1 MGSKLRSALFSLLIY
16 LAFFA
21 SGAGCLISEVT
32 WNRMLIVVVGNS
44 LSAAAMIIIIFM
56 GGLGLGSFAGGRYFA
71 RRRGSLVP
79 YVVLEACIGLCVVAS
94 PALFAR
100 LTGLFTTMA
109 VGAEHQAGLTI
120 ARLVVSAAALL
131 LPAFLMG
138 ATFPAMIAGTAVG
151 DAGRRAGRTSYLY
164 SVNTLGAA
172 LGCFAAGYHLLLE
185 LGVQFTIVVALCLYA
200 AASLSALVAMVL
212 RPQELRLAPGDID
225 TDVAPSAQAVT
236 ADGVP
241 AGFLRLA
248 TFGIG
253 FVALAYE
260 VLLTRISILY
270 LGNAVSVFPLVLTAF
285 LLGTGISSVA
295 GTWLYGVLGRIRGD
309 RMFGIAAVLAGVLVI
324 VTPYLLLTD
333 AVLGV
338 GHFSRMAENYTRN
351 PLPILGILIL
361 PTILIGGL
369 LPVAIRM
376 LAPASGGGTARGAA
390 NLYALNTAGGM
401 IGAGVA
407 NHFLV
412 PHIGVQNTLLVL
424 MAVCLA
430 IGLHVLLSRRRAPF
444 ALGGSLAAAVLL
456 ALTLPGMM
464 GMYAGKVA
472 EATLAERSEVKLVRE
487 GRAATVTVID
497 QFDPHR
503 GSYRDMY
510 LNGVEE
516 ASTRFWHVQL
526 FKLLGVLP
534 GLLHHN
540 DGPKQAAVVAFGAGI
555 TAGSVLALDDVASLD
570 VIDLNPDIEGINDLF
585 TDVNGDVFH
594 KPRFHFHN
602 DDGRNYLVTSRKQ
615 YDLIISDSTHPR
627 AYDSWILYTEEFY
640 ESVKQRLAPGGIF
653 AQWVPVLDSMRGQLF
668 SIHLNTFR
676 KVFPN
681 STFWYIYGSDQAF
694 LLAMPDGAPID
705 AARLQARLD
714 RLPEWFRA
722 REYRLDTVER
732 IAGFFWLDEPGMA
745 RMIGDETRVNT
756 DSRHYFDK
764 QAAVWPAPPER
775 QVPFFQ
781 CTAVPVFTALT
792 AGQVRGIADEQQV
805 AAHMA
810 NFAYFQ
816 SKDDLFR
823 AYCLDPQNA
832 NTLYWIN
839 LELGGQQPD
848 REQICTSQ
856 DIRAYRSLVNQHP
869 QNWEALNAL
878 ADLLNQAGEAT
889 EALTWAQ
896 KAIDLAPDS
905 GAVLD
910 TYGWILHRL
919 GRDAGALTALRKAA
933 ASLPDHPI
941 VNYHLGAVL
950 AATGDKAQA
959 RTHLERAL
967 AGGAFPERGLAAAL
981 RDSLAA
987 R

>member
-79 YVVLEACIGLCVVAS
+79 YVVLEAGIGLYVLAS
-94 PALFAR
+94 PALFDR
-100 LTGLFTTMA
+100 LTGLFTSMA
-109 VGAEHQAGLTI
+109 VGAEHQAGLTA
-120 ARLVVSAAALL
+120 ARLIVSAAALL

-185 LGVQFTIVVALCLYA
+185 LGVQFTIAVALCLYA
-200 AASLSALVAMVL
+200 AASLSALAAMAL
-212 RPQELRLAPGDID
+212 RPQELRQKSDAAAGDD
-225 TDVAPSAQAVT
+225 TPPAETVAT
-236 ADGVP
+236 AGVP

-248 TFGIG
+248 TFAIG

-295 GTWLYGVLGRIRGD
+295 GTWLYGALGRVRGN
-309 RMFGIAAVLAGVLVI
+309 RLFGLAAIVAGILIV

-338 GHFSRMAENYTRN
+338 GHFARMAENHTRN

-369 LPVAIRM
+369 LPMAIRM

-412 PHIGVQNTLLVL
+412 PEIGVQNTLLL
-424 MAVCLA
+424 LLTVCLL
-430 IGLHVLLSRRRAPF
+430 IGLLVLGGRRRAPL
-444 ALGGSLAAAVLL
+444 ALGGSVGVAVVLAFA
-456 ALTLPGMM
+456 LPGMM

-497 QFDPHR
+497 QFDPRR

-534 GLLHHN
+534 GLLHAG

-602 DDGRNYLVTSRKQ
+602 DDGRNYLVTSSKQ

-676 KVFPN
+676 KVFPH

-694 LLAMPDGAPID
+694 LLAMPDEAPID
-705 AARLQARLD
+705 AARLQAKLD
-714 RLPEWFRA
+714 HLPEWFRA

-732 IAGFFWLDEPGMA
+732 IAGFFWLDEAGMD
-745 RMIGDETRVNT
+745 RMIGDETRINT
-756 DSRHYFDK
+756 DGRHYFDK
-764 QAAVWPAPPER
+764 QSAVWPAPPER

-781 CTAVPVFTALT
+781 CAAVPAFTALT
-792 AGQVRGIADEQQV
+792 PGQSRGIADEQRV

-816 SKDDLFR
+816 TRDELFR

-856 DIRAYRSLVNQHP
+856 DIRTYRSLVNQHP

-878 ADLLNQAGEAT
+878 ADLLNQAGQTA
-889 EALTWAQ
+889 EALTWAE
-896 KAIDLAPDS
+896 KAVALAPDS

-910 TYGWILHRL
+910 TYGWILHEL
-919 GRDAGALTALRKAA
+919 GRDGEALATLRKAA
-933 ASLPDHPI
+933 ARLPDHPI

-950 AATGDKAQA
+950 AAGGDKAQA

-967 AGGAFPERGLAAAL
+967 AGGAFPGREQAAAL
-981 RDSLAA
+981 LASL
-987 R
+987 